1 MITKKMYDISTV
13 ARGYIRS
20 AARTDTKPQALV
32 SHSLQRF
39 RKNRKRFVARLQRK
53 GLKRVAFRV
62 WLVSLLSL
70 IIFVV
75 NGRGKS
81 PTVTMTRLVPRL
93 HRELQRN
100 FVDWKCALKKAHD
113 QPKYTLTGSNLQVV
127 VISLARTRERKHET
141 VNSLEAQGIP
151 WTAHIA
157 VDGFDDLDMESVKKY
172 AGSKKQRRLQVT
184 QSLGQAQLVS
194 MKRDYDDSKYIP
206 TWLRISLHERLRFGC
221 YISHVSIWQEI
232 LRKGAPFAVILEDDA
247 VVAANFSNDLQE
259 RLQRLPA
266 TWDTLF
272 LNGCDKKFGYLFD
285 NGVRQSRGGLC
296 TFAYVISSKGARH
309 LLQRAVLR
317 SDKPIDHVLD
327 YETLKGRLLSFHA
340 DPPLAHTSHKKS
352 TLAY

>member
-1 MITKKMYDISTV
+1 MVDISIA
-13 ARGYIRS
+13 ARGHIRS
-20 AARTDTKPQALV
+20 AARTDAKPQALV
-32 SHSLQRF
+32 LHNLQRF
-39 RKNRKRFVARLQRK
+39 LKSRKRVVARLQRK
-53 GLKRVAFRV
+53 DLKRVRCPV
-62 WLVSLLSL
+62 WLVSLISL

-81 PTVTMTRLVPRL
+81 PTETITRLVPRF

-100 FVDWKCALKKAHD
+100 FFDWKLALKKAHD
-113 QPKYTLTGSNLQVV
+113 QPKYNLTGSNLQVF

-151 WTAHIA
+151 WITHVA

-172 AGSKKQRRLQVT
+172 AGSKKQRRLKVT
-184 QSLGQAQLVS
+184 QSLGQGKLVR

-221 YISHVSIWQEI
+221 YMSHVSIWQEI
-232 LRKGAPFAVILEDDA
+232 LRKDAPFAVILEDDA
-247 VVAANFSNDLQE
+247 VVTANFSNELQT
-259 RLQRLPA
+259 RLQRLPV

-272 LNGCDKKFGYLFD
+272 LNGCDKKFGYIFD

-296 TFAYVISSKGARH
+296 TFAYVISSKGARY
-309 LLQRAVLR
+309 LLQRAVLH

-340 DPPLAHTSHKKS
+340 DPPLAHTSYKKS
-352 TLAY
+352 TLVY